1 MKNRRGLSIY
11 HAQGKEHNMAA
22 SEREK
27 MEVVYEIKEHI
38 GVITAFPTGW
48 NKELNVVAWNEG
60 VPKYDIRDWDAEH
73 EHMSRGVTLHNA
85 EMKKVVELLGDREI

>member
-1 MKNRRGLSIY
+1 
-11 HAQGKEHNMAA
+11 MAA
-22 SEREK
+22 SEKDK

-73 EHMSRGVTLHNA
+73 EHMSRGVTLHNG
-85 EMKKVVELLGDREI
+85 EMRKVVELLSQREI

>member
-1 MKNRRGLSIY
+1 
-11 HAQGKEHNMAA
+11 MAA

-38 GVITAFPTGW
+38 GIITAFPTGW

-85 EMKKVVELLGDREI
+85 EMKKVVDLLGDREI

>member
-1 MKNRRGLSIY
+1 VSIY
-11 HAQGKEHNMAA
+11 LTIREEYNMAT

-27 MEVVYEIKEHI
+27 LEVVYEIKEHI

-73 EHMSRGVTLHNA
+73 EHMSRGVTLHNV
-85 EMKKVVELLGDREI
+85 EMKRVIELLGERDI